1 MCLNVLIP
9 LILIFILI
17 FLILIYNKKN
27 FKFLLLINDIMHF
40 KFIYIIIFAFSKA
53 KNIIKIT
60 KCHFLKINLIFDVF
74 FDINSII
81 K

>member
-1 MCLNVLIP
+1 MFKRIDF

-17 FLILIYNKKN
+17 FLISIYNKISFKN
-27 FKFLLLINDIMHF
+27 FLLISDIMYLE
-40 KFIYIIIFAFSKA
+40 FIYMMTLALSKA

-60 KCHFLKINLIFDVF
+60 KCHFLKISFIFDVF
-74 FDINSII
+74 FDIDSII